1 MVMPATGGSISMG
14 GSSSGGSMGSFGGSS
29 DDGTGYVVFVKA
41 AKAPENAILE
51 PDPAWECPEGFW
63 TVPVEVGLSDST
75 RVEIIS
81 GLNEGDEVFIGYA
94 TDNANS
100 YGY

>member
-1 MVMPATGGSISMG
+1 M
-14 GSSSGGSMGSFGGSS
+14 
-29 DDGTGYVVFVKA
+29 D
-41 AKAPENAILE
+41 